1 MHKKRRIPKLRR
13 GLHEERY
20 GGRRIGVDN
29 EDEGW
34 GVEGSSGDGRQTGL
48 ISGLTSPRT
57 KGIKSRATT
66 TFVRWASRNS
76 KSW

>member
-1 MHKKRRIPKLRR
+1 MHTKRRIPKLRS
-13 GLHEERY
+13 GLREERY
-20 GGRRIGVDN
+20 GGSRIGVDN

-34 GVEGSSGDGRQTGL
+34 GVEAGGGDGSETGL
-48 ISGLTSPRT
+48 ISGQASPRT

-76 KSW
+76 KSC

>member
-1 MHKKRRIPKLRR
+1 M
-13 GLHEERY
+13 
-20 GGRRIGVDN
+20 DN

-34 GVEGSSGDGRQTGL
+34 GVEAGGGDDSETRL
-48 ISGLTSPRT
+48 ISGQASPRT

-76 KSW
+76 KSC